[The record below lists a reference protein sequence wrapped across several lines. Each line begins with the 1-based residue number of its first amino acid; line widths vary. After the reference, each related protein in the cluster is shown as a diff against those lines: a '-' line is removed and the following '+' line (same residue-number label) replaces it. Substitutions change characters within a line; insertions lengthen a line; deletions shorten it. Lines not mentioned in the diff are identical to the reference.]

1 MNRNSENRFGVVPTV
16 NIPRS
21 VFSMKKRVRT
31 TFNAGELVPIYIN
44 SDIMPGD
51 TFTFDFTAV
60 IRQMTPL
67 TPSMDNAVADVW
79 AFCQRNFNLWEHW
92 KEFWGEN
99 PYGMWTD
106 NFVEYSIPQLVFEAS
121 GANVFSIQKGDIAD
135 HFGLPLFTPTSS
147 NKISVSS
154 LPFRMNIQV
163 WNNFFRNQNLQAPID
178 EYKGDGDMTV
188 VADANRTTY
197 NWLNQPTSNQI
208 ILPQCAPLN
217 KLADYFTTCAIQPQ
231 KGDPVTLPLG
241 STASVSVFGDGKA
254 LGLMGSDGQ
263 TATGWKG
270 SLHNFLGYNNLNYLS
285 PDGGYGG
292 DVGDTIGGG
301 NNGPYAN
308 TVIGVTTDAE
318 KSGLVGVAD
327 LTNAVASTVNALRLS
342 FATQRILERSIYG
355 TRYFE
360 TIKNFFHVTS
370 PYAVQLVPEYLGG
383 FRFGIDQTQ
392 VAQTSSSDAVSP
404 QGNTAAYSLTSTN
417 RRLFTKSFTEH
428 CTLIIYIGV
437 RNLNSYDQGVERMW
451 SRKRRLDFFHPQL
464 AFLGYMGVKN
474 KEIYADGSSNDEEIF
489 GYQRHWAELMSEK
502 NINCG
507 EFHTTYN
514 LTLDYWHYG
523 DHYSTLPTLSGE
535 WSKSTKENIARTLAV
550 QNQDQYLIDSLFN
563 IRAVRPL
570 DANATPGLLDHY

>member
-1 MNRNSENRFGVVPTV
+1 MNKNSENRFGVVPTV

-121 GANVFSIQKGDIAD
+121 GANVYSIQKGDIAD

-197 NWLNQPTSNQI
+197 DWLNQPSSNQV

-217 KLADYFTTCAIQPQ
+217 KLADYLTTCAIQPQ

-241 STASVSVFGDGKA
+241 STAPVAVYGNGNALGFVGSNGNTGDGYEGYLA
-254 LGLMGSDGQ
+254 YYPNNGGFRS
-263 TATGWKG
+263 AG
-270 SLHNFLGYNNLNYLS
+270 SLTVPERGTGNADELVQPYN
-285 PDGGYGG
+285 DTF
-292 DVGDTIGGG
+292 VGV
-301 NNGPYAN
+301 N
-308 TVIGVTTDAE
+308 TNST

-404 QGNTAAYSLTSTN
+404 QGNTAAYSLTSAN

-474 KEIYADGSSNDEEIF
+474 KEIYADGSSNDDEIF

-502 NINCG
+502 NINSG